1 MYGIFGGGFLIDT
14 SGVVVLVEGIAL
26 RRGDGGKKPQ
36 LVIRIGLGLLSG
48 IVRREDIA
56 RAVIGVAGDMAFR
69 VRDSLQPALRRV
81 GVFDGVAKGVGNF
94 CALTVPGPK
103 IIKLALRVPKCR
115 WRALHGEPFTSFFNP
130 LVPPILNSLF
140 FVRIIIK
147 SKLKTT
153 TYTYLL
159 RSMPFLV
166 ICFFSQPIKPT
177 NWAYMSHFI
186 PPCIL

>member
-1 MYGIFGGGFLIDT
+1 MLLT
-14 SGVVVLVEGIAL
+14 QEMRTGVGEKRQKRGKSKKQGAGSDWLLAPWRRDSFAVFFVGRGTVPCPMAL
-26 RRGDGGKKPQ
+26 
-36 LVIRIGLGLLSG
+36 
-48 IVRREDIA
+48 
-56 RAVIGVAGDMAFR
+56 R